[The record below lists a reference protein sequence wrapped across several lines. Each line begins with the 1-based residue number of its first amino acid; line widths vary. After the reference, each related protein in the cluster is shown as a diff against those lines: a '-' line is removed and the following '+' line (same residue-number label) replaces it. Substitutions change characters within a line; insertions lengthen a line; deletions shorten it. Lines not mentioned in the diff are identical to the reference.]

1 MTFEYQ
7 PLGLVGRIKI
17 PIPSQKISKKRWK
30 NILPSLVV
38 SLLEQ
43 KLLGTD
49 RNTEVEEIVY
59 KTSKETRF
67 RENNTLTVKHYKPKY
82 PTESAVIVLPQRGS
96 GYDFAQLISLYLASN
111 RINAYELGIPLR
123 DSRLP
128 KGITSITQL
137 PLDLDDLN
145 TIVDQAVC
153 EARGLIDLLPY
164 TKIGICGVSLGA
176 IYSSIV
182 YGIDDRVTSAC
193 LILGGGDLAGMILE
207 SEDRFA
213 RTFRSYVVKNAISKE
228 DLRKKLANIEPCNHT
243 SPGKAKN
250 LLMINAKFD
259 KEVPE
264 RYGLLLKEAWGD
276 PELYM
281 VKAGHL
287 SAIKEI
293 RVLLPMV
300 LNHYKKSYR

>member
-1 MTFEYQ
+1 MPFEYQ
-7 PLGLVGRIKI
+7 PLGLVRRSKI
-17 PIPSQKISKKRWK
+17 PIPAQKISKKRWK

-43 KLLGTD
+43 KLLGID

-82 PTESAVIVLPQRGS
+82 PAESAVIVLPQRGS

-111 RINAYELGIPLR
+111 GINAYELVIPLR

-145 TIVDQAVC
+145 TIVDQAVA
-153 EARGLIDLLPY
+153 EVRGLIDLLPY

-182 YGIDDRVTSAC
+182 YGVDDRVTSAC
-193 LILGGGDLAGMILE
+193 LILGGGDLAGMIFE
-207 SEDRFA
+207 SEDRFVK
-213 RTFRSYVVKNAISKE
+213 TFRSYVIQNAISKE
-228 DLRKKLANIEPCNHT
+228 DLRKKLAGIEPCNYT
-243 SPGKAKN
+243 SSKKAKN

-264 RYGLLLKEAWGD
+264 KYGLLLKEAWGD
-276 PELYM
+276 PELYL

-287 SAIKEI
+287 SAVKEI

-300 LNHYKKSYR
+300 LNHYKKS